1 MIHRV
6 SRDSSLWLNPQR
18 IFLDICMIRPFYVGR
33 KTFDDMLIATIN
45 VTIAVYPEGIIYAYQ
60 ILISIIWWMNTHM
73 LLLRSFKRFYG
84 LAENAVD
91 GAFTEVFDNL
101 QISSVRIG
109 NSNETSL
116 C

>member
-1 MIHRV
+1 
-6 SRDSSLWLNPQR
+6 
-18 IFLDICMIRPFYVGR
+18 
-33 KTFDDMLIATIN
+33 MLIATIN

-73 LLLRSFKRFYG
+73 LLLRSFERFYG

>member
-18 IFLDICMIRPFYVGR
+18 IFLDICTIRLFYVGR

-45 VTIAVYPEGIIYAYQ
+45 ATIGLLSRGHNYAYQ

-73 LLLRSFKRFYG
+73 LLLRPFERFYG
-84 LAENAVD
+84 LAENAVE
-91 GAFTEVFDNL
+91 GAFTEVFD
-101 QISSVRIG
+101 
-109 NSNETSL
+109 
-116 C
+116 